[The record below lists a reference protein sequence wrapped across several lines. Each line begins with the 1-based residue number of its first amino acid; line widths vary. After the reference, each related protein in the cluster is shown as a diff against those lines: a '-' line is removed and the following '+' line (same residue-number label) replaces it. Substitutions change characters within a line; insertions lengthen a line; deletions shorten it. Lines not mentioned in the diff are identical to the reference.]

1 MGQVINFP
9 KDKMKTPPQSKKEL
23 DAELLNNK
31 VAYIEDVAHHYGSS
45 IFNKLAMH
53 GFNVD
58 SEDFIK
64 DYAYVI
70 ESLKSCLLNNVGVTH
85 PIQRTVE
92 KDVAKYCGVDVTSE
106 YLSEEITEQEL
117 KQQDKLQDEIEED
130 KLI

>member
-1 MGQVINFP
+1 MDNVIQFP

-31 VAYIEDVAHHYGSS
+31 VAYVDDVASHYGSS
-45 IFNKLAMH
+45 VFNKLAMH

-58 SEDFIK
+58 DDNFIK

-85 PIQRTVE
+85 PTQKTVA
-92 KDVAKYCGVDVTSE
+92 KDVDNYCGIDVTKE
-106 YLSEEITEQEL
+106 YLTEEQE
-117 KQQDKLQDEIEED
+117 QQLEEEIEED
-130 KLI
+130 NLL